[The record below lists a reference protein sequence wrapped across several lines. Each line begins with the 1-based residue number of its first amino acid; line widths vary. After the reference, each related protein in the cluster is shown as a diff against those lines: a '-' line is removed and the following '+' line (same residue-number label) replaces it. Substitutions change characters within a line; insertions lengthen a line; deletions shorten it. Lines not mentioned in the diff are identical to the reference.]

1 MIPKMPRG
9 IYLLPSLFTAAN
21 MMFGMLSMLYAIRMD
36 FVPAA
41 WCIMLAIIM
50 DMMDGRV
57 ARWTKTTS
65 DFGVEFDSLSD
76 LVSFCVAPAVLMYQ
90 LVLFEMGRIGA
101 AIAFFYLLCGALRL
115 ARFNVKAHDD
125 TSGVPATE
133 FQGLPTPAAAALLA
147 SFVLSYELFVEGP
160 EITVKTIPVIMQKM
174 PLFFKSIP
182 LTMLVISFL
191 MVSEVPYSS
200 FKKFKLTR
208 PKTLQIL
215 LVFIIGI
222 MLIITYPQN
231 TIFIIFLLYVL
242 SGLTGLVLR
251 YFRLRGRF
259 NAPLKDTGTLDAKP
273 KDNTK

>member
-1 MIPKMPRG
+1 MMPKMPRG

-21 MMFGMLSMLYAIRMD
+21 MLFGMLSILYAIRMD

-50 DMMDGRV
+50 DMMDGRI

-76 LVSFCVAPAVLMYQ
+76 LVSFCVAPSVLMYQ

-115 ARFNVKAHDD
+115 ARFNVKAHDND
-125 TSGVPATE
+125 SNSPSTE

-160 EITVKTIPVIMQKM
+160 EITVKTIPLIMQKM
-174 PLFFKSIP
+174 PFFFKSIP

-200 FKKFKLTR
+200 FKNFKLTR

-259 NAPLKDTGTLDAKP
+259 NAPLKDADTLDDKS
-273 KDNTK
+273 KDTLK

>member
-1 MIPKMPRG
+1 M
-9 IYLLPSLFTAAN
+9 L
-21 MMFGMLSMLYAIRMD
+21 FGMLSVLYAIRME

-76 LVSFCVAPAVLMYQ
+76 LVSFCVAPAILMYQ
-90 LVLFEMGRIGA
+90 LVLFEMNKLGA

-115 ARFNVKAHDD
+115 ARFNVKAHDSD
-125 TSGVPATE
+125 STPSGE

-147 SFVLSYELFVEGP
+147 SFVL
-160 EITVKTIPVIMQKM
+160 KC
-174 PLFFKSIP
+174 IP

-231 TIFIIFLLYVL
+231 TIFIIFFLYVL
-242 SGLTGLVLR
+242 SGLTGLLLR

-259 NAPLKDTGTLDAKP
+259 NSQLKDTETLDDKS
-273 KDNTK
+273 KDRTK

>member
-1 MIPKMPRG
+1 MP
-9 IYLLPSLFTAAN
+9 S
-21 MMFGMLSMLYAIRMD
+21 
-36 FVPAA
+36 
-41 WCIMLAIIM
+41 
-50 DMMDGRV
+50 
-57 ARWTKTTS
+57 
-65 DFGVEFDSLSD
+65 
-76 LVSFCVAPAVLMYQ
+76 
-90 LVLFEMGRIGA
+90 
-101 AIAFFYLLCGALRL
+101 
-115 ARFNVKAHDD
+115 
-125 TSGVPATE
+125 TE

-160 EITVKTIPVIMQKM
+160 EITVKTIPMIMQKM

-200 FKKFKLTR
+200 FKKFKFTR

-242 SGLTGLVLR
+242 SGLTGLLLR

-259 NAPLKDTGTLDAKP
+259 SAPKDAQSLDDKP
-273 KDNTK
+273 KDVTK